1 MKQLITLP
9 RLFSLGFF
17 VSSNTDYKVIDD
29 CMVDEKIKFVVCD
42 DLIDL
47 WVHNILLKEYLEVDY
62 NNSYKTNVKA
72 KMTKWDTKTRGIS
85 LLSEI
90 VVNRLIFE
98 YRDHG
103 YNLQSNNCW
112 FAKYDMGEYTSS
124 HNHIPSVFSFVYF
137 LKSKW
142 YYSPLVF
149 SDGGEKIRPTEGTFV
164 VFPAHLNHLVPK
176 HRYRE
181 TRITLSGNMRIKNS

>member
-137 LKSKW
+137 LKSPTGS
-142 YYSPLVF
+142 SPLVF
-149 SDGGEKIRPTEGTFV
+149 TNSNMEIEPKEGRLVMFPSILYHHVPPNNCNDRV
-164 VFPAHLNHLVPK
+164 VLA
-176 HRYRE
+176 
-181 TRITLSGNMRIKNS
+181 GNINWIP